1 MILKKY
7 TFFLLL
13 IISTGGVALSDQI
26 DTEWS
31 KVSSDEGITIFSK
44 VQSGRLMPLLRAIGQ
59 IEGSL
64 FHVMAVIL
72 DNESSS
78 EWVPN
83 CTESHKIQD
92 LDHGGALVYSVTN
105 SPWPVADR
113 DSIVETHRAIIQ
125 RGSKYKI
132 SMQAR
137 PNVIPVVKGRV
148 RIPYSEIYFLLEK
161 VDDKTTKVE
170 YGLDVDPGGMLP
182 DWLIRSTIDNTLK
195 ATIRGLERQVARTKG
210 KYVSQA
216 DQFSQELE

>member
-1 MILKKY
+1 M
-7 TFFLLL
+7 
-13 IISTGGVALSDQI
+13 ISTGGFALSDQI

-44 VQSGRLMPLLRAIGQ
+44 IQSDRLMPILRAIGQ

-72 DNESSS
+72 DNESSP

-83 CTESHKIQD
+83 CTESHKIKD

-161 VDDKTTKVE
+161 VDDETTKVE
-170 YGLDVDPGGMLP
+170 YGFDVDPGGMLP

-195 ATIRGLERQVARTKG
+195 ATIRGLETQVARTKG

-216 DQFSQELE
+216 DQFAQELE